1 MHSFLKFYS
10 GFKSRRITAGL
21 ALLGLVLPLSSFASA
36 DVERPNI
43 VLVMIDDLG
52 YTDIGAYGSEIDT
65 PNIDAIAAQSFKF
78 TDAHALPSCAPT
90 RAALMT
96 GQDQHRV
103 GLGSQNQI
111 YPPGAS
117 GDMPG
122 YKGSLEGDY
131 VGLASILKDAG
142 YSTFIAGKWHLGH
155 EQGQLPADLGFEQSV
170 VLLDAVASHYS
181 DKIGPSPHISET
193 GTGEASYMR
202 NDKPIDSLPADFYST
217 TFYSD
222 EFISMLDAAKEKD
235 KPFFGF
241 LSYTAMHDP
250 LHTPE
255 EFVEKYA
262 DRYNGNFIEL
272 REARIKGMCEQGV
285 LQNCDA
291 ATRWPETTPDWNA
304 LTDRQK
310 YDLQRRMATYAGMM
324 DFTDQELGRVI
335 KHLKANGQYDNTLI
349 VVMSDNGASAMPATA
364 YPVGEAE
371 NAWQNEHYPNKKIE
385 DYGTRGSFPT
395 LGAPNAQASS
405 GVYYAYKLT
414 VFDGGTRIPMLVK
427 MPGKTEGQITHALSH
442 VSDLY
447 PTFVDFAGGDLRGQK
462 HLIGSSMKPLL
473 DGRSEVVRENGE
485 YGMAYMGWRV
495 YRQGDWKL
503 IFMSDGYG
511 GTGQYAL
518 YNLKKDPGET
528 TDLSAIEKDK
538 LKELSDKWLAY
549 AKANNI
555 VESPMDVV
563 NNGMN
568 RAVKRLTGLDW
579 NE

>member
-1 MHSFLKFYS
+1 MCTRVAHEKPESRLTWVK
-10 GFKSRRITAGL
+10 KSLCMLGL
-21 ALLGLVLPLSSFASA
+21 AAAVPVFAA
-36 DVERPNI
+36 TEQPNI
-43 VLVMIDDLG
+43 VLIMIDDLG
-52 YTDIGAYGSEIDT
+52 YTDVGAYGSEIDT

-131 VGLASILKDAG
+131 IGLADLLKQAG

-155 EQGQLPADLGFEQSV
+155 EQGQLPKDLGFEDSV
-170 VLLDAVASHYS
+170 VLLDAVASHYG
-181 DKIGPSPHISET
+181 DQLGPSPHISET
-193 GTGEASYMR
+193 GTGKASYMR
-202 NDKPIDSLPADFYST
+202 NDTPMDSLPADFYST

-222 EFISMLDAAKEKD
+222 EFIRMLDNAKEKEQ
-235 KPFFGF
+235 PFFGF
-241 LSYTAMHDP
+241 LSYTAVHDP
-250 LHTPE
+250 LHAPQE
-255 EFVEKYA
+255 LVEKYT

-272 REARIKGMCEQGV
+272 REARIKGACEQGI

-291 ATRWPETTPDWNA
+291 ATRWPENTPDWNA

-310 YDLQRRMATYAGMM
+310 YELQKRMATYAGMM

-335 KHLKANGQYDNTLI
+335 NHLKANGQYDNTLI
-349 VVMSDNGASAMPATA
+349 IVMSDNGASAMPATA
-364 YPVGEAE
+364 YIKGESE
-371 NAWQNEHYPNKKIE
+371 DIWQHKHYPNRKIE
-385 DYGTRGSFPT
+385 DFGKPGSFVSM
-395 LGAPNAQASS
+395 GSPNAQASS
-405 GVYYAYKLT
+405 GVFYAYKLT
-414 VFDGGTRIPMLVK
+414 VFEGGTRIPMLVK
-427 MPGKTEGQITHALSH
+427 LPGKGEGKITHAVTH

-447 PTFVDFAGGDLRGQK
+447 PTLVDFAGGDLKGQTN
-462 HLIGSSMKPLL
+462 LIGSSMKPLL
-473 DGRSEVVRENGE
+473 EGNSSVVRENGE
-485 YGMAYMGWRV
+485 FGMAWMGWRV

-503 IFMSDGYG
+503 IFMSEGFG

-518 YNLKKDPGET
+518 YNLKDDPGET
-528 TDLSAIEKDK
+528 TDLSGIEKDK
-538 LKELSDKWLAY
+538 LKELSDKWTAY
-549 AKANNI
+549 ARANNI

-563 NNGMN
+563 NNGMD
-568 RAVKRLTGLDW
+568 RAVKRFTGVDW
-579 NE
+579 SE